1 MYAQT
6 PRANLLWALF
16 CLAAAFLYFCYF
28 VIESSLVSSNVA
40 PLLAEQLHVPVR
52 DMDRN
57 LAEIWGKYSLRKALV
72 FGAPWLLMGT
82 LYASRAW
89 MQFLESDE
97 DEEVFSPLPEGHVTS
112 E

>member
-16 CLAAAFLYFCYF
+16 CLAAAFLYTSF
-28 VIESSLVSSNVA
+28 LQ
-40 PLLAEQLHVPVR
+40 LLPIFEAEQLADALASRLDVPR
-52 DMDRN
+52 PESLRI
-57 LAEIWGKYSLRKALV
+57 LAETMEKSSLRKALV
-72 FGAPWLLMGT
+72 FSAPWLLMST